1 MRKSRAKVWGS
12 VVGKRRTNAKKRENY
27 NNEPMKSMNSRIG
40 EPLAGAGTEFTSRTM
55 NSGGWKV
62 GKGGKV
68 ERKMRRFFPSFP
80 TSSLLFPPFPTFS
93 HFIFICVMSGPSGAW
108 NQGGDGRTTETQRH
122 RAKRSVDSEIRS
134 QNRRWC
140 EIMRE
145 KFGFPSPPRDGCPI
159 GVVRWRET
167 WSGCCAKVRI
177 VSRKCAKV
185 HESSHRSGP

>member
-12 VVGKRRTNAKKRENY
+12 VVRKRRTNAKKRENY

-55 NSGGWKV
+55 NSGGRNV

-93 HFIFICVMSGPSGAW
+93 HFNFIFPPKKPWNQPTRAW
-108 NQGGDGRTTETQRH
+108 N
-122 RAKRSVDSEIRS
+122 
-134 QNRRWC
+134 
-140 EIMRE
+140 
-145 KFGFPSPPRDGCPI
+145 
-159 GVVRWRET
+159 
-167 WSGCCAKVRI
+167 
-177 VSRKCAKV
+177 
-185 HESSHRSGP
+185 